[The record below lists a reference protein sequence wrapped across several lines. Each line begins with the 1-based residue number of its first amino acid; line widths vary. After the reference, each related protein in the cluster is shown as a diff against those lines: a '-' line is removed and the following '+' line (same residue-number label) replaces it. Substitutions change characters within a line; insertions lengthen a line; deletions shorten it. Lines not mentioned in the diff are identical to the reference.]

1 MYKYSGALGFLVHS
15 CTIMVQLKLH
25 SLPIYPPIPTL
36 LSYPNCPLT
45 TPNMQ
50 PPLLA
55 AARPACA
62 PLCQPPSSFLLPP
75 PFLLLLF
82 LLLSSSC
89 RLLLLSSS
97 CRLLLASPSCCPPPL
112 TLLPLCVVL
121 KMATEMPFCC
131 TTQRAANRRLHAHSS
146 CAALGGGGGS
156 GRKRRRTCPSP
167 QTAPVGC
174 PGRSR
179 GRLWGVGAAAALQR
193 RLFSGRAHRNLKGG
207 GD

>member
-1 MYKYSGALGFLVHS
+1 MHS

-82 LLLSSSC
+82 LFLSSSC

-97 CRLLLASPSCCPPPL
+97 CRLLLASPSCCPPPHSSA
-112 TLLPLCVVL
+112 PLCGAQNGNRNAIL
-121 KMATEMPFCC
+121 LHHTEGRKQAAACAQQLRC
-131 TTQRAANRRLHAHSS
+131 T
-146 CAALGGGGGS
+146 GGG
-156 GRKRRRTCPSP
+156 
-167 QTAPVGC
+167 
-174 PGRSR
+174 
-179 GRLWGVGAAAALQR
+179 WGERAQAAAHLPEPADSAGGLPGSLPWASVGGWGGCGASAAPFFHEGHSESER
-193 RLFSGRAHRNLKGG
+193 GG
-207 GD
+207 GH

>member
-1 MYKYSGALGFLVHS
+1 MHS

-62 PLCQPPSSFLLPP
+62 PLCQPPSSFLLPA

-89 RLLLLSSS
+89 HLFLLSSS
-97 CRLLLASPSCCPPPL
+97 CRLLLASPSCCPPPPSL
-112 TLLPLCVVL
+112 
-121 KMATEMPFCC
+121 FCPSVWC
-131 TTQRAANRRLHAHSS
+131 SKWQQKCHSVAPHVQRATNRRLHAHSS
-146 CAALGGGGGS
+146 CAALGGCGGS

-179 GRLWGVGAAAALQR
+179 GRLWGGGAAAALLL
-193 RLFSGRAHRNLKGG
+193 RLFSVSVI
-207 GD
+207 

>member
-1 MYKYSGALGFLVHS
+1 MHS

-75 PFLLLLF
+75 PFLLLLC
-82 LLLSSSC
+82 SSF
-89 RLLLLSSS
+89 
-97 CRLLLASPSCCPPPL
+97 PPPVVSSFFL
-112 TLLPLCVVL
+112 PPVVSSLPPPPVAPPAPPHSSAPLCGAQNGNRNAIL
-121 KMATEMPFCC
+121 LHHTEGRKQAAACAQQLRC
-131 TTQRAANRRLHAHSS
+131 T
-146 CAALGGGGGS
+146 GGG
-156 GRKRRRTCPSP
+156 
-167 QTAPVGC
+167 
-174 PGRSR
+174 
-179 GRLWGVGAAAALQR
+179 WGERAQAAAHLPEPADSAGGLPGSLPWTSVGWWGGCGAPAAPFFHEGHSESER
-193 RLFSGRAHRNLKGG
+193 GGRG
-207 GD
+207 